1 MAFRTRKP
9 FNQVAP
15 SPELQIAPDKTG
27 AEPELGLL
35 RAVFDHCNL
44 SQKLLHSVFRW
55 AEKKPGFQS
64 LTRGNCRGDLVSS
77 YTIAILITRYT
88 RAGNMELLDI
98 LLNGWSRSRKLK
110 HADRLWLE
118 MKKKNVKTSIVTYD
132 TLVGGY
138 SWTRRVERAFE
149 LADEMKREGIKSNA
163 TVCNPIIDALAE
175 AGRFRFKEVLW
186 IMENFFLCETV
197 PTISTCN
204 SYVKGYSKLSE
215 KRRDVMAK
223 SLKILTMMISWEVF
237 PNPMVYVRG
246 ETGQI
251 SKEMRDRRC
260 DMDMATTTTSTPFLC
275 KMHRFE
281 EAFADMLGGG
291 IVLRHLTFHR
301 LNDEFRNRE

>member
-1 MAFRTRKP
+1 
-9 FNQVAP
+9 
-15 SPELQIAPDKTG
+15 
-27 AEPELGLL
+27 
-35 RAVFDHCNL
+35 
-44 SQKLLHSVFRW
+44 
-55 AEKKPGFQS
+55 
-64 LTRGNCRGDLVSS
+64 
-77 YTIAILITRYT
+77 
-88 RAGNMELLDI
+88 
-98 LLNGWSRSRKLK
+98 
-110 HADRLWLE
+110 

-175 AGRFRFKEVLW
+175 AGRSAHLPSFDE
-186 IMENFFLCETV
+186 
-197 PTISTCN
+197 
-204 SYVKGYSKLSE
+204 
-215 KRRDVMAK
+215 D
-223 SLKILTMMISWEVF
+223 
-237 PNPMVYVRG
+237 VRG

-251 SKEMRDRRC
+251 SKEMRARGC
-260 DMDMATTTTSTPFLC
+260 DMDIATTTLSTPFLC